1 MRNVRTKRVLLLCGF
16 LLLSC
21 VLVTNFYAS
30 ELVVTDASYS
40 GIPLETSEA
49 VLRDQLEPGKVV
61 RRSKRIAVDR
71 SSTAETST
79 FTEFALRNE
88 LTTVGSNGSGVA
100 NAGSHPPR
108 SSISSSSS
116 GNRSPWLDLPG
127 VRPNDDTSSSYLRHR
142 VQEPRNGTA
151 DAVNP
156 AYRSSNGGSERI
168 VLWPEDSNS
177 SDDRILAQ
185 LSYVPTSYDRKNK
198 KKKHH
203 HQRTKKIYVPAGL
216 GDVPP
221 GRKKFIQ
228 DDCSVNACSLTAEGR
243 FQSTADLVLF
253 QIDAFF
259 DVPPKK
265 TAGQIWMLW
274 LLESPLNT
282 PEFLHMQDVINW
294 TATYRSDSTIVTP
307 YEKFVLKTAPP
318 PPSSDTRES
327 PRMNYAKGKSKMVAW
342 FVSNCLAGN
351 GRWEYLLEL
360 RQYVPVD
367 VFGACGDKV
376 CQRDNETEC
385 NKMLRRDYK
394 FYLSFENSNCEY
406 YITEKFFQRSLW

>member
-1 MRNVRTKRVLLLCGF
+1 MRNIRTKRLLLLCGF

-30 ELVVTDASYS
+30 ELVVTDTSYS

-49 VLRDQLEPGKVV
+49 VREQLEPGKVV
-61 RRSKRIAVDR
+61 VRRSRGIAVDR
-71 SSTAETST
+71 RSYEAPGTST
-79 FTEFALRNE
+79 FTKFDLRSE
-88 LTTVGSNGSGVA
+88 ETTVGSNGSGVA
-100 NAGSHPPR
+100 NSGSHRPR
-108 SSISSSSS
+108 SSVSSS
-116 GNRSPWLDLPG
+116 NRSPWLDLPG
-127 VRPNDDTSSSYLRHR
+127 VRPNDDTSSSYLHYR
-142 VQEPRNGTA
+142 VQERRDRTA
-151 DAVNP
+151 DAII
-156 AYRSSNGGSERI
+156 SSNRSPNGGPDR
-168 VLWPEDSNS
+168 VALWPGDSNS

-185 LSYVPTSYDRKNK
+185 LSYVPTSYDRKKKNK
-198 KKKHH
+198 KHTQK
-203 HQRTKKIYVPAGL
+203 TKKIYVPAGL

-265 TAGQIWMLW
+265 TAGQIWLLW

-282 PEFLHMQDVINW
+282 PEFRHMQDVINW

-307 YEKFVLKTAPP
+307 YEKFVLKAQP
-318 PPSSDTRES
+318 SDTRLS

>member
-1 MRNVRTKRVLLLCGF
+1 MRNVRTKRVLLLCGS

-21 VLVTNFYAS
+21 LLVTNFYAS
-30 ELVVTDASYS
+30 ELVVTDPSYS
-40 GIPLETSEA
+40 GIPFETSEA
-49 VLRDQLEPGKVV
+49 VREQLEPGKVA
-61 RRSKRIAVDR
+61 RRSRLPAVDNT
-71 SSTAETST
+71 SAYEAPTSGTST
-79 FTEFALRNE
+79 FIEFALLRSDE
-88 LTTVGSNGSGVA
+88 TTADSYGSSATNLGSGRPR
-100 NAGSHPPR
+100 GS
-108 SSISSSSS
+108 S
-116 GNRSPWLDLPG
+116 NRSHLLDLLPEESE
-127 VRPNDDTSSSYLRHR
+127 VRAKDDASLSYIHYR
-142 VQEPRNGTA
+142 VQQPRNGTNA
-151 DAVNP
+151 IG
-156 AYRSSNGGSERI
+156 SSNGESARI
-168 VLWPEDSNS
+168 ALWPEDSNS
-177 SDDRILAQ
+177 SDDRIFAQ
-185 LSYVPTSYDRKNK
+185 LSYAPTSYDLGK
-198 KKKHH
+198 KSKKH
-203 HQRTKKIYVPAGL
+203 QKTKKIYVPAGL

-221 GRKKFIQ
+221 GRKKFVQ
-228 DDCSVNACSLTAEGR
+228 DDCSVNTCSLTAEGR

-265 TAGQIWMLW
+265 APGQIWMLW

-282 PEFLHMQDVINW
+282 PEFRHMQDVINW

-307 YEKFVLKTAPP
+307 YEKFVLKATPP
-318 PPSSDTRES
+318 QSVTRGS
-327 PRMNYAKGKSKMVAW
+327 PRVNYAKGKSKMVAW